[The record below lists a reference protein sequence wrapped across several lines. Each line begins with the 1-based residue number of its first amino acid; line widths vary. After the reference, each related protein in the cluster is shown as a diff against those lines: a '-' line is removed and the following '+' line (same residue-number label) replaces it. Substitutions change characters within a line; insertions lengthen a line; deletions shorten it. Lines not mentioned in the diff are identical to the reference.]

1 MYRSECFG
9 GNRLWISCAL
19 LVMLIVPAER
29 SAWGLPRAET
39 LTPAQFDSFLQTAST
54 GGTNDPAAGSLETF
68 PSSGVALLSQIPL
81 SGFSSG
87 TTAGNDIWGYV
98 SPSGR
103 EYAIIGLW
111 KSVAVVEVTDPVN
124 PVIVGEIPGPSSTW
138 RDMKTYGEFAY
149 AVIDQSGLGL
159 QVIDLR
165 NVDSGSV
172 SLIQTTL
179 LNGSLFTAHNIALN
193 EESGFAYLVAT
204 NMGALVAVDLSNP
217 TNPQLAG
224 VWSNH
229 ALHDVQVVSY
239 NEGPFAGR
247 EICFGSATNAGLWII
262 DVTDKNNMFVVST
275 EAYPNV
281 TYCHQT
287 WLSEDRKFVYVDD
300 ELDELQN
307 PNVNT
312 TTTYIINVE
321 DLDNPFYVRS
331 FTTGLPSID
340 HNLMVRGD
348 FVFEA
353 NYTSG
358 LRIFDVSDHDDIQQV
373 GFFDTYPVSDARNFN
388 GAWGIY
394 PFLPSGVVLV
404 SDINRGLFVLDPSAA
419 LGQVT
424 IPEPPLAAPVPFDVR
439 RNRYV
444 SFQPNPLN
452 VDPMAI
458 EISLTVGPGAT
469 GSLGWLDVPDGAG
482 VSRIV
487 DAPVARVWNE
497 PLIHVADCGIV
508 PVASY
513 DVRYDTGT
521 AFFSA
526 PLAVHTIAQ
535 PAGGKF
541 WGDTVG
547 AFDGSAWSGPN
558 GLVNAND
565 FLAALQSFQ
574 VLPGSPHFTWVDV
587 HDEVPNQVVNFTDVF
602 NLIQAFQGQAYPF
615 SIPQNCP

>member
-9 GNRLWISCAL
+9 GNRLWVSCAVL
-19 LVMLIVPAER
+19 TVSMLFVGRPAF
-29 SAWGLPRAET
+29 SLPRADT
-39 LTPAQFDSFLQTAST
+39 LTPAQSDSFRQMANPE
-54 GGTNDPAAGSLETF
+54 GTDGPAADTLETF
-68 PSSGVALLSQIPL
+68 PASGVELLSNIPL
-81 SGFSSG
+81 SGFSAG

-138 RDMKTYGEFAY
+138 RDMKTYGEYAY

-172 SLIQTTL
+172 SLVQTSL

-204 NMGALVAVDLSNP
+204 NMGALVVADLSNP

-224 VWSNH
+224 VWSGH

-239 NEGPFAGR
+239 TDGPFAGR
-247 EICFGSATNAGLWII
+247 EICFGSATNAGIWII
-262 DVTDKNNMFVVST
+262 DVTDKSNMFVVST
-275 EAYPNV
+275 VAYPNV
-281 TYCHQT
+281 TYCHQS

-312 TTTYIINVE
+312 TTTYVINVE
-321 DLDNPFYVRS
+321 DLNNPFYVRS

-348 FVFEA
+348 FVFQA

-373 GFFDTYPVSDARNFN
+373 GFFDTYPISDARNFN
-388 GAWGIY
+388 GAWGVY

-404 SDINRGLFVLDPSAA
+404 SDINRGLFVLDASAA

-444 SFQPNPLN
+444 SFQPNPTNTNPL
-452 VDPMAI
+452 AI
-458 EISLTVGPGAT
+458 EISLTAGPGAT
-469 GSLGWLDVPDGAG
+469 GILGWLDTPDGNG

-487 DAPVARVWNE
+487 SAPVARVWNE
-497 PLIHVADCGIV
+497 QVVQVADCGIV

-513 DVRYDTGT
+513 NVRYDTGT
-521 AFFSA
+521 SFFSP
-526 PLAVHTIAQ
+526 PLALHTINQ
-535 PAGGKF
+535 PADKF

-547 AFDGSAWSGPN
+547 AFDGVAWNGPN

-565 FLAALQSFQ
+565 FLAALQAFQ
-574 VLPGSPHFTWVDV
+574 ALPGAPHFTWVDV
-587 HDEVPNQVVNFTDVF
+587 HDEVPNAVINFTDVF

-615 SIPQNCP
+615 AIPQNCP